1 MFIFL
6 SLQAKGNFDPAHELE
21 EILLED
27 NPLRAKRR
35 TRGLDTMSPEM
46 KRMEE
51 QCVPTLPVYA
61 PTTDRPP
68 RFLPFNFR
76 NMDVEYSHGSSS
88 EVTAVPHRPLT
99 PATPVIDRG
108 FESMI
113 DHKSIINQRIDTPVG
128 RRQGERNSDET
139 HGLTPLPS
147 PLLNGTSSAAEKTD
161 GPRGEL
167 NAPTLIHLA
176 YRKLM
181 PPLPF

>member
-1 MFIFL
+1 
-6 SLQAKGNFDPAHELE
+6 
-21 EILLED
+21 LED

-35 TRGLDTMSPEM
+35 TRELGSMSPEM
-46 KRMEE
+46 RRMEE
-51 QCVPTLPVYA
+51 QCVPTLPAYA
-61 PTTDRPP
+61 PTTDHVP

-76 NMDVEYSHGSSS
+76 NMDVEHSHGSSS

-139 HGLTPLPS
+139 HALTPLPS
-147 PLLNGTSSAAEKTD
+147 PLLNGTSTSTERTD
-161 GPRGEL
+161 APRGEL
-167 NAPTLIHLA
+167 NAPSFDPSRLSQTDPSLH
-176 YRKLM
+176 
-181 PPLPF
+181 F